1 MVQMNL
7 SAEKKKT
14 HEYGE
19 QICGCQGVGE
29 GVGGTPTSSSST
41 VNC

>member
-7 SAEKKKT
+7 SAEKKQT
-14 HEYGE
+14 HGHGE

-41 VNC
+41 VNR